1 MRFDILTLFPDMFPG
16 YLGQSLLNKAIE
28 NDLVSVHVHDLRN
41 WTVDVHRKVDDR
53 PFGGGPGMILM
64 VEPVIQ
70 AVESIQKMAD
80 TPATVVLLTP
90 QGRRL
95 DQRHVEQLATGK
107 RYLLLCGRYE
117 GFDQRVIDIL
127 QPEEVSIGDY
137 ILNGG
142 EVASM
147 VMIDTLVRM
156 VPGVLGHEQSN
167 VEDSFSRG
175 NRLLEYPQY
184 TRPRSFQGLD
194 VPDILL
200 SGNHGAIERW
210 RNQQSLERTTERR
223 ADLLKGSLPN
233 PAEEI

>member
-1 MRFDILTLFPDMFPG
+1 MRFDILTLFPEMFPG

-28 NDLVSVHVHDLRN
+28 NGLVSVHVHDLRK
-41 WTVDVHRKVDDR
+41 WTNDPHRKVDDR

-64 VEPVIQ
+64 VEPVIE
-70 AVESIQKMAD
+70 AVESIQTLAE

-90 QGRRL
+90 QGKRL
-95 DQRHVEQLATGK
+95 DQRHVETLALEK
-107 RYLLLCGRYE
+107 RFLLLCGRYE

-127 QPEEVSIGDY
+127 QPQEISIGDY

-167 VEDSFSRG
+167 IEDSFSRG

-184 TRPRSFQGLD
+184 TRPRSFRGRD
-194 VPDILL
+194 VPEILL
-200 SGNHGAIERW
+200 SGNHAAIEDW
-210 RNQQSLERTTERR
+210 RQQQSLKKTKERR
-223 ADLLKGSLPN
+223 ADLLNDSLP
-233 PAEEI
+233 ESQDEI